1 MKPGKISYHP
11 PSGRILPKENI
22 THWMGRVLTEC
33 RNLITDETPS
43 VILDICI
50 GMFSGGIGLAMING
64 LDERKNSLIN
74 NIILGAASVGVVAVV
89 SKKMIPIASNILVAL
104 GSGYWMVATKISR
117 AINEAFNAFDHSIE
131 YKQTISSLYKKEDRW
146 TIAALKGQSS
156 VLTAA
161 LETALEE
168 NSTIFREKLDFL
180 NRIQKYVL
188 KETNTIE
195 KHIFKEAIPHL
206 EYYRK
211 TTSNLIKA
219 IKTQDRNETVNV
231 CLIFSMLLISYTS
244 FTSLYR
250 SEDATLWR
258 TKTPFKTTIADT
270 TLSLAMT
277 MFALWMIQL
286 HANEKL
292 DTTTAV
298 LGSTITLGTA
308 LISHPRILWASWAI
322 LGAISSAESLTSDER
337 TRFSLAIVLAAV
349 RYSTINNL
357 WERTLRTLNRSKRSN
372 ECIDGI

>member
-1 MKPGKISYHP
+1 
-11 PSGRILPKENI
+11 
-22 THWMGRVLTEC
+22 
-33 RNLITDETPS
+33 
-43 VILDICI
+43 
-50 GMFSGGIGLAMING
+50 
-64 LDERKNSLIN
+64 
-74 NIILGAASVGVVAVV
+74 
-89 SKKMIPIASNILVAL
+89 
-104 GSGYWMVATKISR
+104 
-117 AINEAFNAFDHSIE
+117 
-131 YKQTISSLYKKEDRW
+131 
-146 TIAALKGQSS
+146 
-156 VLTAA
+156 
-161 LETALEE
+161 
-168 NSTIFREKLDFL
+168 
-180 NRIQKYVL
+180 
-188 KETNTIE
+188 
-195 KHIFKEAIPHL
+195 
-206 EYYRK
+206 
-211 TTSNLIKA
+211 
-219 IKTQDRNETVNV
+219 
-231 CLIFSMLLISYTS
+231 MLLISYTS